1 MPCTVRAK
9 LEEIEETLLADVAQG
24 RLALGALLGDRRL
37 RVCEDGRIEG
47 VAVLEPEML
56 AAPRRTP
63 EPRVSVV
70 AGGRLGTS
78 ETPLVRLAASGR
90 GLRCRAAQPQEEH
103 A

>member
-1 MPCTVRAK
+1 MRAK

-70 AGGRLGTS
+70 AGGCYAPREAGPAS
-78 ETPLVRLAASGR
+78 RVDLAFPI
-90 GLRCRAAQPQEEH
+90 AA
-103 A
+103 

>member
-1 MPCTVRAK
+1 VWAK

-24 RLALGALLGDRRL
+24 GLALGVLLGDRRL

-63 EPRVSVV
+63 EPRDSVV
-70 AGGRLGTS
+70 AGARSDRLHT
-78 ETPLVRLAASGR
+78 AASR
-90 GLRCRAAQPQEEH
+90 LFVKMHFRS
-103 A
+103 

>member
-63 EPRVSVV
+63 EPRDSVV
-70 AGGRLGTS
+70 AGAGFEPATS
-78 ETPLVRLAASGR
+78 
-90 GLRCRAAQPQEEH
+90 GL
-103 A
+103 

>member
-1 MPCTVRAK
+1 MRAK

-63 EPRVSVV
+63 EPRDSVV
-70 AGGRLGTS
+70 AGARFN
-78 ETPLVRLAASGR
+78 R
-90 GLRCRAAQPQEEH
+90 GESSSSRAAI
-103 A
+103 ALRFVA